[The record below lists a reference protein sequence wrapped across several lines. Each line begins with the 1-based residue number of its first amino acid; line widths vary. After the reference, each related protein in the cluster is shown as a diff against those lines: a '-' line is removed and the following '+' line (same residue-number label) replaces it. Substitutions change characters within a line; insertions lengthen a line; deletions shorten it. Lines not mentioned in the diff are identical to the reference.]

1 MVRCTLAAR
10 LSARRMTVAEL
21 ARATDLNRSTLAALR
36 HGSAARVDLKTIEI
50 LCRYFGCDVGELF
63 VLDDTKGSRR

>member
-10 LSARRMTVAEL
+10 LSARRLTVAEL

-36 HGSAARVDLKTIEI
+36 DGSAARVDLKTIEI